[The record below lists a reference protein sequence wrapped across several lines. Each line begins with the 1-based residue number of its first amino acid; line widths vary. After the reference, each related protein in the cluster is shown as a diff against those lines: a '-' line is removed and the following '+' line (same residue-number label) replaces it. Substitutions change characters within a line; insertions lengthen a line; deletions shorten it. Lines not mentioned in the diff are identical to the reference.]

1 MKKYLMVMLVVI
13 AAMLLVMLPLAMAE
27 AVDAVPVE
35 ATTPEAPDLNQLL
48 TKEVLATMAGMVL
61 LTAILTQGIK
71 MLIMRNSDVT
81 AIRTMAFIVAAVV
94 TLVAKLIFSL
104 PFEVADIL
112 IIPGNAL
119 LVWWSS
125 MKGYEW
131 IVGLPNT
138 PAGNVETRSLH

>member
-1 MKKYLMVMLVVI
+1 MKKYLLILVTLML
-13 AAMLLVMLPLAMAE
+13 MLTAPVAMAE

-35 ATTPEAPDLNQLL
+35 DATPDLTQLL

-71 MLIMRNSDVT
+71 MLFMRNSEVT

-94 TLVAKLIFSL
+94 TVVAKLIFSL

-112 IIPGNAL
+112 ILPGNAL
-119 LVWWSS
+119 LVWWAS
-125 MKGYEW
+125 MKGYEQ
-131 IVGLPNT
+131 IIGSPST
-138 PAGNVETRSLH
+138 PAGNGNIN

>member
-1 MKKYLMVMLVVI
+1 MKKF
-13 AAMLLVMLPLAMAE
+13 LLVLTLVLMTVTLILLPGALAE
-27 AVDAVPVE
+27 AVDAVPV
-35 ATTPEAPDLNQLL
+35 TEAPADLTQLL

-71 MLIMRNSDVT
+71 MLVMRHSDVT

-119 LVWWSS
+119 LVWWAS
-125 MKGYEW
+125 MKGYEQ
-131 IVGLPNT
+131 IAGLPDT
-138 PAGNVETRSLH
+138 PAGNTESKNVH

>member
-1 MKKYLMVMLVVI
+1 MKKYLLILVTLML
-13 AAMLLVMLPLAMAE
+13 MLTAPVAMAE

-35 ATTPEAPDLNQLL
+35 DATPDLTQLL

-71 MLIMRNSDVT
+71 MLFMRNSEVT

-94 TLVAKLIFSL
+94 TVVAKLIFSL

-112 IIPGNAL
+112 ILPGNAL
-119 LVWWSS
+119 LVWWAS
-125 MKGYEW
+125 MKGYEQ
-131 IVGLPNT
+131 IIGAAST
-138 PAGNVETRSLH
+138 PAGNVNTGNIH